1 MKQKNPNHI
10 AIVMDGNGRWASQ
23 KGLPRIEGH
32 QQGVR
37 VVKEVVKHCLRHEI
51 PYLSLY
57 TFSHENWL
65 RPQEEV
71 EFLMGLFLS
80 ALQNEIEE
88 LSANGVRLRFL
99 GSRDRLSPQLL
110 AQMDAAEQQTLAVQK
125 LNLNIALNYTGKW
138 DIVNAVQALAKKVAN
153 QELKPEDIQDV
164 DFEQGLATHDIPD
177 PDLFIRTSGEQRISN
192 FFLWQLAYTELY
204 FTDVF
209 WPDFNEKSFE
219 EALAFFHS
227 RERRFGMTSQQ
238 LRDNQHV

>member
-37 VVKEVVKHCLRHEI
+37 VVKKVVEQCLRHGI

-71 EFLMGLFLS
+71 EFLMDLFFS

-99 GSRDRLSPQLL
+99 GSRDKLSPQLL
-110 AQMDAAEQQTLAVQK
+110 AQMDAAEQQTLSFQK

-138 DIVNAVQALAKKVAN
+138 DILNAVQILAQKVAN
-153 QELKPEDIQDV
+153 QELKPEDIQDL
-164 DFEQGLATHDIPD
+164 DIEKGLATYDIPE

-192 FFLWQLAYTELY
+192 FSLWQLAYTELY

-219 EALAFFHS
+219 AALAFFHS

>member
-1 MKQKNPNHI
+1 LKQKNPNHI

-71 EFLMGLFLS
+71 EFLMELFLS

-138 DIVNAVQALAKKVAN
+138 DIVNAVQTLAKKVAN

>member
-71 EFLMGLFLS
+71 EFLMELFLS

-138 DIVNAVQALAKKVAN
+138 DIVNAVQTLAKKVAN